1 MPSAPFVHLHVHTE
15 YSLLD
20 GAIRI
25 DPLLKRVASYRMNS
39 VAITDHG
46 TMYGVIEFYEK
57 AYKAGIKPIIG
68 CEFYV
73 ASRSRF
79 DKSAADKGGLFH
91 LVLLAKNIK
100 GYHNLCRLVTAAH
113 LEGFYYK
120 PRVDK
125 EILADCSK
133 GLVALSGCL
142 HGEIPR
148 LIQAGRP
155 DKAAGVARAFGTMF
169 GEGDFYL
176 EVQNNGIQAQE
187 TVNQALREMSGELS
201 IPLVAT
207 NDCHYLDPE
216 DARAHDVLLCIQTG
230 KPVQEKKRLKFAT
243 DQLYFKSPEEMSLDF
258 RDYAGAVQN
267 SVEIGNRCNLELD
280 LKSHH
285 LPRFRIEPYA
295 RPETPA
301 AAGRRPVS
309 AKDRALPF
317 KAGGH
322 AKGKG
327 DEGCSVDEYLER
339 QAKRGLEVRLG
350 ELRSRIPE
358 FSQEVRQQYHE
369 RLERELEVIKG
380 MGFSGY
386 FLVVADFVRF
396 ARDADIPVGPGR
408 GSAAASL
415 VAYSLRIT
423 DLDPIAYGLIFE
435 RFLNP
440 ARKSLP
446 DIDVDFCIEGRDA
459 VFKYVVEKYGGPDHV
474 AQIITFGKM
483 QARAVIRDV
492 GRALDIPLREVDKIA
507 KMIHEAPSI
516 SLEHAISREPKLRG
530 LAEEKPR
537 IKELFTI
544 ARVLEGLPRHASTH
558 AAGVVISDRP
568 LVEYLPLARG
578 KKGEVVTQ
586 YDMKA
591 VEKIGLIKF
600 DLLGLRNLTV
610 MKEACEIIRKRGGV
624 PPDLAHLDLTDGKTF
639 QLLASART
647 TGVFQLESSGMK
659 DLLARLKPASFE
671 DIIALVAL
679 YRPGPL
685 DSGMHNE
692 FVERKNGRVP
702 VTYLLPEL
710 EPILKD
716 TCGVILYQEQVMNI
730 ANELADYS
738 MAEADNLRKAMG
750 KKIAEIMAQ
759 ERERF
764 LSRAEKKGINQEKA
778 EKIFDLMEKFGR
790 YGFNKA
796 HSAAYAMIAF
806 QTAYLKAHFPVELMA
821 AILTS
826 EMSSTEEVVKYIAEC
841 RDHGIEILPPDMNES
856 DVNFTVIDGKIR
868 FGLAAVKN
876 VGQGAIES
884 IIKVRKEGGPFK
896 SLFDLCERVDHK
908 KINRRVVESL
918 IKAGAFDSTGVRRSQ
933 MISVLEQ
940 ALEVGQ
946 KVRKDRTN
954 GQFNLFEAMA
964 TDSHGA
970 IYPPFPEIGEWSEG
984 ELLNYEKESLGFFIT
999 GHPLA
1004 RYEPILKKFAN
1015 ADTVKIADLP
1025 EGRVVRLG
1033 GIVRNYKL
1041 HNDRKGEVMAFLT
1054 LEDLSGLAEVVLFS
1068 SLYSS
1073 VSGLIEKD
1081 SAIMV
1086 EGRVTRDE
1094 NSSKILADTVVPIDK
1109 AEETWTMSVHLNLDI
1124 TGLNKEDLQ
1133 KLCEIL
1139 KQHKGSCSAFLH
1151 LLTPQKTDTTIAL
1164 PDSTRVRAGGDL
1176 TEAVNNFLGYGA
1188 VETVCQ
1194 K

>member
-1 MPSAPFVHLHVHTE
+1 MPSAGFVHLHVHTQ

-25 DPLLKRVASYRMNS
+25 DPLLKRAASYQMIS

-46 TMYGVIEFYEK
+46 TMYGAIEFYEK

-68 CEFYV
+68 CELYV

-79 DKSAADKGGLFH
+79 DKTPRDKGGLFH
-91 LVLLAKNIK
+91 LVLLAKNK
-100 GYHNLCRLVTAAH
+100 EGYQNLCRLVTAAQ

-125 EILADCSK
+125 EILADCSR
-133 GLVALSGCL
+133 GLIALSGCL
-142 HGEIPR
+142 HGEIPH
-148 LIQAGRP
+148 LIQAGRS
-155 DKAAGVARAFGTMF
+155 DKAAELARTYEAMF
-169 GEGDFYL
+169 GKGNFYL
-176 EVQNNGIQAQE
+176 EVQNNGLQAQE
-187 TVNQALREMSGELS
+187 TVNEALLEMSDALS

-216 DARAHDVLLCIQTG
+216 DALAHDVLLCIQTG
-230 KPVQEKKRLKFAT
+230 KPVHETKRLKFQT
-243 DQLYFKSPEEMSLDF
+243 DQLYFKSPEQMKLDF
-258 RDYAGAVQN
+258 RSYPGAVGH
-267 SVEIGNRCNLELD
+267 SLEIANRCNLELD
-280 LKSHH
+280 FKTHH
-285 LPRFRIEPYA
+285 FPRFRVESYMRSDKPTQA
-295 RPETPA
+295 TPLSDTED
-301 AAGRRPVS
+301 GQS
-309 AKDRALPF
+309 DAKAN
-317 KAGGH
+317 GIS
-322 AKGKG
+322 
-327 DEGCSVDEYLER
+327 SVDEYLER
-339 QAKRGLEVRLG
+339 EARNGLEARL
-350 ELRSRIPE
+350 EKIRSRIPD
-358 FSQEVRQQYHE
+358 FSQAVGRRYRE
-369 RLERELEVIKG
+369 RLDRELNVIKG

-396 ARDADIPVGPGR
+396 ARKADIPVGPGR
-408 GSAAASL
+408 GSAAGSL

-446 DIDVDFCIEGRDA
+446 DIDIDFCIEGREA

-483 QARAVIRDV
+483 QARAVLRDV
-492 GRALDIPLREVDKIA
+492 GRALDIPLREVDRIA
-507 KMIHEAPSI
+507 KMIPEAANI
-516 SLEHAISREPKLRG
+516 TLEQAVAREFKLQE
-530 LAEEKPR
+530 LIEEQPH
-537 IKELFTI
+537 IKKLFTI
-544 ARVLEGLPRHASTH
+544 ARALEGLPRHASTH

-624 PPDLAHLDLTDGKTF
+624 PPDLAHVDLTDKKTF
-639 QLLASART
+639 ELLASAQT

-659 DLLARLKPASFE
+659 DLLLRLKPACFE
-671 DIIALVAL
+671 DIVALVAL

-685 DSGMHNE
+685 DSGMHDE
-692 FVERKNGRVP
+692 FVKRKNGRVP

-716 TCGVILYQEQVMNI
+716 TYGVILYQEQVMNI
-730 ANELADYS
+730 ASVLADYS

-750 KKIAEIMAQ
+750 KKIADIMAQ

-764 LSRAEKKGINQEKA
+764 LSRAKDKGVDSEKA
-778 EKIFDLMEKFGR
+778 ENIFDLIEKFGR

-806 QTAYLKAHFPVELMA
+806 QTAYLKAHFPVESMA

-826 EMSSTEEVVKYIAEC
+826 EMGSTEEVVKYIAEC
-841 RDHGIEILPPDMNES
+841 RNQGIEILPPDINES
-856 DVNFTVIDGKIR
+856 DMDFTVVDGKIR
-868 FGLAAVKN
+868 FGMAAVKN

-884 IIKVRKEGGPFK
+884 ILEVRRQGGPFK
-896 SLFDLCERVDHK
+896 SLYDFCERIDYRKV
-908 KINRRVVESL
+908 NRRVIESL
-918 IKAGAFDSTGVRRSQ
+918 IKSGAFDSTRATRSQ
-933 MISVLEQ
+933 MMSVLEET
-940 ALEVGQ
+940 LEVGQ
-946 KVRKDRTN
+946 KVQRDRTS
-954 GQFNLFEAMA
+954 GQFNLFETMGL
-964 TDSHGA
+964 DSHRT
-970 IYPPFPEIGEWSEG
+970 IYPPFPEMEEWNEG

-1004 RYEPILKKFAN
+1004 KYEPILKKFAN
-1015 ADTVKIADLP
+1015 ADTVKLHDLS
-1025 EGRVVRLG
+1025 EGRVVRIG
-1033 GIVRNYKL
+1033 GIVRDYKL
-1041 HNDRKGEVMAFLT
+1041 HNDRKGEVMAFVT
-1054 LEDLSGLAEVVLFS
+1054 LEDLSGLAEVILFS

-1073 VSGLIEKD
+1073 ASDLIKKD

-1094 NSSKILADTVVPIDK
+1094 KSSKILADTVVPIDE
-1109 AEETWTMSVHLNLDI
+1109 AEGTWTTSVHLNLHI
-1124 TGLNKEDLQ
+1124 TDLDKQCLQ

-1139 KQHKGSCSAFLH
+1139 KQHKGSCSAYLH
-1151 LLTPQKTDTTIAL
+1151 LLMPQRTDTIIAL
-1164 PDSTRVRAGGDL
+1164 PDSIRVKADPDL
-1176 TEAVNNFLGYGA
+1176 AEAVNNFLGYSA
-1188 VETVCQ
+1188 VESVCQ

>member
-1 MPSAPFVHLHVHTE
+1 MPSADFVHLHVHTQ

-25 DPLLKRVASYRMNS
+25 DPLLKRAASYQMIS

-68 CEFYV
+68 CELYV
-73 ASRSRF
+73 AHGSRF
-79 DKSAADKGGLFH
+79 DKTPRDKGGLFH
-91 LVLLAKNIK
+91 LVLLAKNK
-100 GYHNLCRLVTAAH
+100 EGYQNLCRLVTAAH

-125 EILADCSK
+125 TILADCSK
-133 GLVALSGCL
+133 GLIALSGCL

-148 LIQAGRP
+148 LIQAGRL
-155 DKAAGVARAFGTMF
+155 DKAADVARTYEAMF
-169 GEGDFYL
+169 GEGNFYL

-187 TVNQALREMSGELS
+187 TVNQALREMSKAIS

-207 NDCHYLDPE
+207 NDCHYLDPV
-216 DARAHDVLLCIQTG
+216 DARAHDVLLCIQTS
-230 KPVQEKKRLKFAT
+230 KPVHETKRLKFQT
-243 DQLYFKSPEEMSLDF
+243 DQLYFKSPEQMKLDF
-258 RDYAGAVQN
+258 SDYPGAVQH
-267 SVEIGNRCNLELD
+267 SLEIGNRCNLELD
-280 LKSHH
+280 FKSHH
-285 LPRFRIEPYA
+285 LPRFQPPTQTLP
-295 RPETPA
+295 PE
-301 AAGRRPVS
+301 RREQN
-309 AKDRALPF
+309 
-317 KAGGH
+317 
-322 AKGKG
+322 KGKDNG
-327 DEGCSVDEYLER
+327 VSSVDEYLER
-339 QAKRGLEVRLG
+339 EARTGLEVRLQ
-350 ELRSRIPE
+350 EIRTMNPAFSPADSR
-358 FSQEVRQQYHE
+358 RYHE
-369 RLERELEVIKG
+369 RLNQELEVIKG

-396 ARDADIPVGPGR
+396 ARDANIPVGPGR
-408 GSAAASL
+408 GSAAGSL
-415 VAYSLRIT
+415 VAYSFRIT
-423 DLDPIAYGLIFE
+423 DLDPISYGLIFE

-459 VFKYVVEKYGGPDHV
+459 VFKYVVEKYGGQDHV

-492 GRALDIPLREVDKIA
+492 GRALDIALREVDRIA
-507 KMIHEAPSI
+507 KMIPEVPNI
-516 SLEHAISREPKLRG
+516 SLGQAISREPKLQN
-530 LAEEKPR
+530 LSEKRPDV
-537 IKELFTI
+537 KELFTI
-544 ARVLEGLPRHASTH
+544 AQALEGLPRHASTH

-610 MKEACEIIRKRGGV
+610 MKEACEIIRKRGGM
-624 PPDLAHLDLTDGKTF
+624 PPDLAHLDLADKKTF
-639 QLLASART
+639 QLLASAET

-659 DLLARLKPASFE
+659 DLLIRLKPACFE
-671 DIIALVAL
+671 DVIALVAL

-692 FVERKNGRVP
+692 FVERKNGRVS

-716 TCGVILYQEQVMNI
+716 TYGVILYQEQVMNI
-730 ANELADYS
+730 ASVLADYS

-750 KKIAEIMAQ
+750 KKIGEIMAQ

-764 LSRAEKKGINQEKA
+764 LSRAKEKGVDQEKA

-796 HSAAYAMIAF
+796 HSASYAMIAF
-806 QTAYLKAHFPVELMA
+806 QTAYLKAHFQVEFMA
-821 AILTS
+821 ALLTS

-841 RDHGIEILPPDMNES
+841 RNQGIEVFPPDINQSEM
-856 DVNFTVIDGKIR
+856 NFTVVESRIR

-884 IIKVRKEGGPFK
+884 VLDVRRQGGPFK
-896 SLFDLCERVDHK
+896 SLFDFCERVDHRK
-908 KINRRVVESL
+908 VNRRVIESL
-918 IKAGAFDSTGVRRSQ
+918 IKSGAFDSTGARRSQ
-933 MISVLEQ
+933 MMSVLEE
-940 ALEVGQ
+940 ALEAGQ
-946 KVRKDRTN
+946 KIQKDRSS
-954 GQFNLFEAMA
+954 GQFSLFETMGM
-964 TDSHGA
+964 DSHGTT
-970 IYPPFPEIGEWSEG
+970 YSPFPEMEEWNES

-1004 RYEPILKKFAN
+1004 RYEPVLKKFAN
-1015 ADTVKIADLP
+1015 ADTLKLQDLS
-1025 EGRVVRLG
+1025 EGRVVRIG
-1033 GIVRNYKL
+1033 GIVRDYKL
-1041 HNDRKGEVMAFLT
+1041 YNDRKGEVMAFVT
-1054 LEDLSGLAEVVLFS
+1054 LEDLSGLAEVTLFS

-1094 NSSKILADTVVPIDK
+1094 KSSKILADTVVPIDK
-1109 AEETWTMSVHLNLDI
+1109 AEETWTTTVHLNLDM
-1124 TGLNKEDLQ
+1124 TGLNKQSLQ
-1133 KLCEIL
+1133 KVCEIL
-1139 KQHKGSCSAFLH
+1139 KQHKGSCSTYLH
-1151 LLTPQKTDTTIAL
+1151 LVMPQRTDTSIAL
-1164 PDSTRVRAGGDL
+1164 HDSIRVKAGPDL
-1176 TEAVNNFLGYGA
+1176 TEAVNTFLGYNA
-1188 VETVCQ
+1188 VETMCQ